1 MNIEQKI
8 RNNREAF
15 DDVRMPEGSR
25 ERFEVRLNSSFRAKR
40 SEAEK
45 SQTIEGDFSIP
56 LRSSRNDGEKSIAR
70 NDKRLWLTWTSI
82 AAAAAVAVFVIVT
95 GLKFDAGTLTD
106 QVPQQTADNR
116 LVEMR
121 KVYDD
126 RVDEAIYNLE
136 EVMKNVDD
144 STKMQINAVIHDLLD
159 MGDVFAEMAPMPE
172 ERQMAIAEQIY
183 DKNLRTLELLTDKL
197 NK

>member
-1 MNIEQKI
+1 MNIEEKI

-25 ERFEVRLNSSFRAKR
+25 ERFQARL
-40 SEAEK
+40 EK
-45 SQTIEGDFSIP
+45 QTANGFLAPKALGMTKQSNIRKMRFI
-56 LRSSRNDGEKSIAR
+56 
-70 NDKRLWLTWTSI
+70 TWTSI
-82 AAAAAVAVFVIVT
+82 AAAAVVAIVLMIN
-95 GLKFDAGTLTD
+95 GLNFDNGTIID
-106 QVPQQTADNR
+106 NAPQTADNK

-121 KVYDD
+121 KFYDD

-144 STKMQINAVIHDLLD
+144 STKMQINSVIHDLLD

-183 DKNLRTLELLTDKL
+183 DNKLRAIELITNRI

>member
-15 DDVRMPEGSR
+15 DDVKMPEGSR
-25 ERFEVRLNSSFRAKR
+25 ERFEKRLTQKAQQVPRA
-40 SEAEK
+40 
-45 SQTIEGDFSIP
+45 EG
-56 LRSSRNDGEKSIAR
+56 AR
-70 NDKRLWLTWTSI
+70 NDRRLWLTWTTI

-95 GLKFDAGTLTD
+95 GLKFDAGTITD
-106 QVPQQTADNR
+106 QVPQTADNR

-121 KVYDD
+121 KVYND

-172 ERQMAIAEQIY
+172 ERQMALAEQIY

>member
-1 MNIEQKI
+1 MNIEEKI

-25 ERFEVRLNSSFRAKR
+25 ERFQARLGKVTGKANEVPRAF
-40 SEAEK
+40 
-45 SQTIEGDFSIP
+45 G
-56 LRSSRNDGEKSIAR
+56 AR
-70 NDKRLWLTWTSI
+70 NDKLLWLTWTSI
-82 AAAAAVAVFVIVT
+82 AAAAAVALFVIINGIKIEVVEQ
-95 GLKFDAGTLTD
+95 APSQ
-106 QVPQQTADNR
+106 QVADNK

-121 KVYDD
+121 QMYDE
-126 RVDEAIYNLE
+126 RVDEAIFNLE

-159 MGDVFAEMAPMPE
+159 MGDVFADMAPLPE
-172 ERQMAIAEQIY
+172 ERQMAIAEQMY
-183 DKNLRTLELLTDKL
+183 DNKLRTIELITDRL